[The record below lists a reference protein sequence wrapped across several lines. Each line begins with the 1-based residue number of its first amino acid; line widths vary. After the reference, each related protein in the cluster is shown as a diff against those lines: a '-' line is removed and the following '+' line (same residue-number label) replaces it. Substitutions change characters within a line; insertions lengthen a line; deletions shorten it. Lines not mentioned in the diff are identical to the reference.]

1 MYLLGMKEMKEI
13 KSLPIEFVER
23 GIQTKLDEI
32 LDYRV
37 CFYNELNSDLMK
49 DNFELYSKDMS
60 NDGYSL
66 ISEGIKKFYP
76 NDCDVT
82 YIEKVTKWYN
92 AVEEMLLDLRIELMH
107 KFNIEN
113 PYIELRKRKEE
124 LKEELKEGK

>member
-1 MYLLGMKEMKEI
+1 MKEMKEI
-13 KSLPIEFVER
+13 KCLPIEFVES

-37 CFYNELNSDLMK
+37 YFYEELNSELMK
-49 DNFELYSKDMS
+49 YTFEIYSKDMS
-60 NDGYSL
+60 HDGYSL
-66 ISEGIKKFYP
+66 IKEGIEKYYP

-92 AVEEMLLDLRIELMH
+92 AVEEMLLDLRFELMH
-107 KFNIEN
+107 KFNIDN

-124 LKEELKEGK
+124 MKEEMKEDK